1 MPRAW
6 LQGAMAKVGEKENEL
21 QLLESYVFELGVKS
35 RLAKFRKKEWP
46 RRSRV

>member
-6 LQGAMAKVGEKENEL
+6 LQGTMAKVGEKENE
-21 QLLESYVFELGVKS
+21 LLESYVFELGVKS